1 MASKDIH
8 KIDNLLIRTGWL
20 TAIAL
25 LVAEGCSSDSPT
37 DGVTLGSMAIAIPV
51 LSLVLG
57 VAALVML
64 VVGYLIRS
72 RENKVVAVWDILEH
86 ATEVSIADLE
96 RSTGFSR
103 AFIEG
108 AVRTINRQPGSYY
121 VVDDDAGTIVDG
133 RMRSRIV
140 MVEQC
145 QSCGAHVNMQVSIDL
160 PKAPACAHCGAP
172 VASGDLNQLK
182 LDRVDALRE
191 SSRKKGEFS
200 VLLFVVLLILFWPL
214 AVVLAKRASGAGHHQ
229 LKNKIYGRV
238 RADNPKTK
246 NPKMN

>member
-1 MASKDIH
+1 MARKDIH

-20 TAIAL
+20 GMVGL
-25 LVAEGCSSDSPT
+25 LLAEGCSSAPAPED
-37 DGVTLGSMAIAIPV
+37 VALGSMALAIPV
-51 LSLVLG
+51 VSLVLG
-57 VAALVML
+57 VAAIVML
-64 VVGYLIRS
+64 LVGYTIRA

-103 AFIEG
+103 PFIEA
-108 AVRTINRQPGSYY
+108 AVRTINRQPGCYY

-145 QSCGAHVNMQVSIDL
+145 QSCGAHVNMQISIDL

-172 VASGDLNQLK
+172 VATGDLNKLK

-191 SSRKKGEFS
+191 SAAKRGEFS
-200 VLLFVVLLILFWPL
+200 VVLFIVLLILFWPL
-214 AVVLAKRASGAGHHQ
+214 AVIYAVWASGA
-229 LKNKIYGRV
+229 V
-238 RADNPKTK
+238 DNLFKSK
-246 NPKMN
+246 